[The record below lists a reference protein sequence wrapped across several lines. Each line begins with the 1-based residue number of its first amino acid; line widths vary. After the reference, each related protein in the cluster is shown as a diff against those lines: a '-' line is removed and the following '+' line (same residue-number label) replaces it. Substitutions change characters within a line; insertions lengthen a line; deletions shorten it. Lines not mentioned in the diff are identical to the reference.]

1 MKTTLLYTF
10 GLIMLLSCHKD
21 GDKEISVV
29 DKPDP
34 PAVIVTTKL
43 VTLSDTASAYS
54 SHIQQTFG
62 GTTASFDPLPYV
74 YSKGNQ
80 IDRNYEP
87 IRLVT
92 ADQLEFMSVQSLIEN
107 DVNYVH
113 LKYPVIETFS
123 GSTTSPFEFILI
135 DQSKIKIPAHTL
147 TFLNND
153 AYEGE
158 FKIYASGLDP
168 VSDQSAAIPS
178 FTGLNNDHQQ
188 VSLLFIHCFF
198 IEVRSEN
205 GEKLKFKEGA
215 FISTSSSFASN
226 TWSFDSEKGTW
237 YQTVLSERNKINLSS
252 NGYYGEADEK
262 PMTRVSGTL
271 DINGIPAIN
280 QPVTFSYEGIQ
291 RTVYTTNSGKWAIQ
305 VPAET
310 ECNINIELA
319 CNKSFLKVF
328 TTTNNIEQDIP
339 IHIENAEFTK
349 TIIKGIGRDCN
360 ADALKDHLII
370 LTGNQNKFL
379 FNPDP
384 DFIISLPVCSDDPFG
399 IMDVSPANAQSGPT
413 ITWTSNDTIDTH
425 SIFACDQARNEYLTL
440 TVSGDHKI
448 YWNLESSLNPQNR
461 LIIENS
467 NEEPD
472 LRFQIA
478 VTGDSPGKFTD
489 NMLNILFEDMHL
501 GTKGYSLYCP
511 SSSACGFTDFTL
523 THFPQQAGEWIRGY
537 FSGKF
542 WVKTF
547 NPLTAGYRQ
556 VEGEFQVYREF

>member
-1 MKTTLLYTF
+1 MKKTLLYPF

-43 VTLSDTASAYS
+43 VTISDTTSVYS
-54 SHIQQTFG
+54 THIQQTFG
-62 GTTASFDPLPYV
+62 GTTASFDPLPYA

-92 ADQLEFMSVQSLIEN
+92 SDQLEFQNVQSLIEN

-113 LKYPVIETFS
+113 LKYPLMETFS
-123 GSTTSPFEFILI
+123 GNTSAPSEFTLI
-135 DQSKIKIPAHTL
+135 NQSKINIPAHTL
-147 TFLNND
+147 THLND
-153 AYEGE
+153 DTYDGE
-158 FKIYASGLDP
+158 FKIFASGLDP
-168 VSDQSAAIPS
+168 GSDQSSAIPS
-178 FTGLNNDHQQ
+178 FTGLNDDHEL
-188 VSLLFIHCFF
+188 VSLLFKNCFF
-198 IEVRSEN
+198 IEVKSEN

-215 FISTSSSFASN
+215 FISTSSSISTN
-226 TWSFDSEKGTW
+226 TWTFDPGKGIW
-237 YQTVLSERNKINLSS
+237 YQSTLPERNKINLSS
-252 NGYYGEADEK
+252 CGYYGEADEK
-262 PMTRVSGTL
+262 PMIRVTGTL

-280 QPVTFSYEGIQ
+280 QPVTLSYENIQ

-305 VPAET
+305 VPAST
-310 ECNINIELA
+310 ECHINIELA
-319 CNKSFLKVF
+319 CNHSFQKVF
-328 TTTNNIEQDIP
+328 TTRNDSELAIP
-339 IHIENAEFTK
+339 IHIENTSFTK
-349 TIIKGIGRDCN
+349 TIIKGIARDCN
-360 ADALKDHLII
+360 ADALNDHLII
-370 LTGNQNKFL
+370 LTGNQHKFL

-399 IMDVSPANAQSGPT
+399 ITDVSPADAQSGPT
-413 ITWTSNDTIDTH
+413 ILWTSNDTIDTH
-425 SIFACDQARNEYLTL
+425 SVFACDQARNEYLTL
-440 TVSGDHKI
+440 TVSGEHKI
-448 YWNLESSLNPQNR
+448 YWTLESSLNAQNR
-461 LIIENS
+461 LLIENA
-467 NEEPD
+467 NEEQD
-472 LRFQIA
+472 LMFQIA
-478 VTGDSPGKFTD
+478 VTGDSPGKFAD

-511 SSSACGFTDFTL
+511 SSSSCGFTDFTL
-523 THFPQQAGEWIRGY
+523 THFPQQPGEWIRGY

-547 NPLTAGYRQ
+547 NPLTAGYRH